1 MLPAGLAGRGAKGRG
16 MHRLKVP
23 AAGSNRLP
31 SFAGDVIERSARR
44 RSPVVTGAVRTRD
57 SAGRIGAL
65 LGRLS
70 TLVDDIVVILDSRSS
85 DGTERIAKAYG
96 AVHRIDFD
104 PQFIECT
111 RALFRFCSG
120 DWILSIDDDEWLDE
134 TWTAEALQALVADRS
149 ASQYWF
155 PRRWVIPPGNAYLS
169 VAPWHPDWQPRLL
182 RNLPTLYRLP
192 AKVHEAGGMAGES
205 RYVPTLPIE
214 HNKLM
219 LGSRES
225 RERLVAAY
233 RALNPEIDCSRQYL
247 YESSY
252 HESAPLT
259 KRYPSVGRSGV
270 PTLDAPHVAD
280 VGIVDAPATMRAG
293 EAYPVYCSI
302 ANRSNRT
309 MTAQSE
315 FLSYADTIVTHHWS
329 RVTGSGE
336 TQYSFGG
343 PRHKLPRTIHPGSA
357 AGALLE
363 VRSPRDP
370 GEYQLQIDLFE
381 ENVAWFS
388 QAAPHGIHEI
398 VRVRVV

>member
-1 MLPAGLAGRGAKGRG
+1 MHGLKF
-16 MHRLKVP
+16 P
-23 AAGSNRLP
+23 AAASNRVP
-31 SFAGDVIERSARR
+31 SLAADVIERSGRR

-65 LGRLS
+65 LERLS
-70 TLVDDIVVILDSRSS
+70 RLVDDIVVVLDSRSS

-134 TWTAEALQALVADRS
+134 TWTAEALQTLAADRS

-155 PRRWVIPPGNAYLS
+155 PRRWVVPPGNAYLS

-192 AKVHEAGGMAGES
+192 AKVHDAGGMAGES
-205 RYVPTLPIE
+205 RFVPTLPIE
-214 HNKLM
+214 HHKL
-219 LGSRES
+219 LWSSRED
-225 RERLVAAY
+225 REQLVETY
-233 RALNPEIDCSRQYL
+233 RALNPELDCGRQYL

-252 HESAPLT
+252 HETTPLT
-259 KRYPSVGRSGV
+259 KRYASLDRSGL
-270 PTLDAPHVAD
+270 PTVDAPHVAD
-280 VGIVDAPATMRAG
+280 VRIVDAPATMRTG
-293 EAYPVYCSI
+293 EAYPVYYSI

-315 FLSYADTIVTHHWS
+315 FLWYADTIVTYHWS
-329 RVTGSGE
+329 RVTASGE
-336 TQYSFGG
+336 AQYSFGG
-343 PRHKLPRTIHPGSA
+343 PRHKLPRTIQPGSQ

-363 VRSPRDP
+363 VQSPREP
-370 GEYQLQIDLFE
+370 GEYHLQIDLFE

-388 QAAPHGIHEI
+388 RAAQHGVHEI
-398 VRVRVV
+398 VRIRVI